1 MRLCVRS
8 SVSRSPGLTSQGV
21 PSAPGLSAPGLALPG
36 GAAPGLP
43 APGLAVPPDGLED
56 IRSPAVVRPHR
67 GPGAFEPGLAQRVD
81 LPDQQVEDA
90 VAGEIGVDDRAGV
103 PAEL

>member
-36 GAAPGLP
+36 VP